1 MDELTPEQKKLLI
14 SLENNEAFQL
24 LQKMVDEIYDE
35 TKKQIVAQAENYSA
49 IKAHWYTIYE
59 ILGAFNNGLKTFESI
74 VKEIAHEDDVE
85 KAVDEVNKSEEVAL

>member
-14 SLENNEAFQL
+14 SLEKNEAFEL

-49 IKAHWYTIYE
+49 VKSHWYTIYE
-59 ILGAFNNGLKTFESI
+59 ILGAFNNGLKTFQNI
-74 VKEIAHEDDVE
+74 VHDIAHEDELQD
-85 KAVDEVNKSEEVAL
+85 AIDEVNKSEEVA

>member
-14 SLENNEAFQL
+14 SLEKNEAFEL

-49 IKAHWYTIYE
+49 
-59 ILGAFNNGLKTFESI
+59 
-74 VKEIAHEDDVE
+74 VKSH
-85 KAVDEVNKSEEVAL
+85 

>member
-1 MDELTPEQKKLLI
+1 MDELTPEQKRLLT
-14 SLENNEAFQL
+14 SLEKNEAFEL
-24 LQKMVDEIYDE
+24 LQKMVDEIHDE
-35 TKKQIVAQAENYSA
+35 TEKQILAQAENYSA
-49 IKAHWYTIYE
+49 IKSHGYTIYE

>member
-24 LQKMVDEIYDE
+24 LQKMVDEIYEE

-49 IKAHWYTIYE
+49 
-59 ILGAFNNGLKTFESI
+59 
-74 VKEIAHEDDVE
+74 VKSH
-85 KAVDEVNKSEEVAL
+85 

>member
-1 MDELTPEQKKLLI
+1 
-14 SLENNEAFQL
+14 
-24 LQKMVDEIYDE
+24 MVDEIHDE
-35 TKKQIVAQAENYSA
+35 TEKQILAQAENYSA
-49 IKAHWYTIYE
+49 IKSHGYTIYE